1 MATTRWLAVVL
12 AGVLAVGAS
21 GVVAG
26 GGRPAEPD
34 EASLVKGNSEFA
46 FDLYARLRAR
56 DGNVFFSSYSISNA
70 LAMTYAGARGPTATQ
85 MAAALRFPMDGD
97 RLHQGFAKVN
107 RDVNGAGA
115 RGGAELTVA
124 NALWTQMGLP
134 TLPAFQATVKNL
146 YGAGLTPLDFKRGPE
161 KARMTINAWVEQ
173 QTRDRIK
180 DLIPEGALTPDTRVV
195 LTNAI
200 YFKGKWK
207 YAFPE
212 EATRNDKFTLSTGR
226 TIGDVP
232 LMSQQRQL
240 RYLDGGSF
248 QALELPYDANQQSM
262 IVFLPKQAGGLAE
275 LEKTLTAA
283 RVTDWLANMTVHDVY
298 VTLPRFK
305 VTAEF
310 QLKDALSE
318 LGMPVAFSPGKA
330 DFSGIAT
337 AEPLWLSAVIHKAYV
352 DVNEKGTEA
361 AAATGA
367 MIHTLSAREE
377 PKPAV
382 FRADH
387 PFFFV
392 IRDNGTGSLLFAGR
406 LVNPQAK

>member
-1 MATTRWLAVVL
+1 MATTRWLAVMVV
-12 AGVLAVGAS
+12 GVLAMGDSGVGA
-21 GVVAG
+21 AG
-26 GGRPAEPD
+26 SKPAEPD
-34 EASLVKGNSEFA
+34 EAALVKGNSQFA

-97 RLHQGFAKVN
+97 RLHQSFANVL

-115 RGGAELTVA
+115 KGGAELSLA
-124 NALWTQMGLP
+124 NAIWTQTGLP
-134 TLPAFQATVKNL
+134 TLPAFEATVKNL
-146 YGAGLTPLDFKRGPE
+146 YGAGFTPLDFKRAPE
-161 KARMTINAWVEQ
+161 TARMTINAWVEQ

-180 DLIPEGALTPDTRVV
+180 DLIREGVLTKDTRVV

-212 EATRNDKFTLSTGR
+212 EATRNDKFTLSTGQ
-226 TIGDVP
+226 TIVDVP
-232 LMSQQRQL
+232 LMSQQGKFRH
-240 RYLDGGSF
+240 LDGGSF

-275 LEKTLTAA
+275 FEKTLTAA
-283 RVTDWLANMTVHDVY
+283 RVTDWLAGMTVRDVF
-298 VTLPRFK
+298 VILPRFK

-310 QLKDALSE
+310 QLKQALSD
-318 LGMPVAFSPGKA
+318 LGMPLAFSPRKA
-330 DFSGIAT
+330 DFSGITT

-361 AAATGA
+361 AAATGV
-367 MIHTLSAREE
+367 MIRTMSARVE
-377 PKPAV
+377 PLAV

-406 LVNPQAK
+406 LINPQAK

>member
-1 MATTRWLAVVL
+1 MATTRWLAVTL
-12 AGVLAVGAS
+12 AATLTVGAS
-21 GVVAG
+21 AAG
-26 GGRPAEPD
+26 AGDGKPAEPD
-34 EASLVKGNSEFA
+34 GAALVKGNSEFA
-46 FDLYARLRAR
+46 LDLYARLRAR
-56 DGNVFFSSYSISNA
+56 DGNLFFSSYSISNA

-97 RLHQGFAKVN
+97 RLHQSFAKVN
-107 RDVNGAGA
+107 RDVNAAGSK
-115 RGGAELTVA
+115 GGAELLVA
-124 NALWTQMGLP
+124 NALWTQTGLA
-134 TLPAFQATVKNL
+134 TLPAFQATVKDL
-146 YGAGLTPLDFKRGPE
+146 YGAGLTPLDFKRAPE
-161 KARMTINAWVEQ
+161 KARITINAWVEQ

-180 DLIPEGALTPDTRVV
+180 DVIPEGVLKSDTRVV

-212 EATRNDKFTLSTGR
+212 AATRNDTFTLSPGKA
-226 TIGDVP
+226 IGDVP
-232 LMSQQRQL
+232 LMSQQRSL

-248 QALELPYDANQQSM
+248 QALELPYDADQQSM
-262 IVFLPKQAGGLAE
+262 IVFLPKRVDGLAE
-275 LEKTLTAA
+275 LEKTLTAS
-283 RVTDWLANMTVHDVY
+283 RVTDWLTQLAVQEVD

-310 QLKDALSE
+310 QLKDALTA
-318 LGMPVAFSPGKA
+318 LGMPLAFSPGKA

-337 AEPLWLSAVIHKAYV
+337 GEPLSLSAVVHKAYV

-361 AAATGA
+361 AAATAA
-367 MIHTLSAREE
+367 MVVATSLRTRE
-377 PKPAV
+377 PRPV

>member
-12 AGVLAVGAS
+12 AGLVAAGA
-21 GVVAG
+21 GPAAAG
-26 GGRPAEPD
+26 GGKAAEPD
-34 EASLVKGNSEFA
+34 AAALVKGNSEFG

-85 MAAALRFPMDGD
+85 MAAVLHFPMEGD
-97 RLHQGFAKVN
+97 HLHQSFAKVN
-107 RDVNGAGA
+107 RDVNGSGSK
-115 RGGAELTVA
+115 GGAELYVA
-124 NALWTQMGLP
+124 NALWTQMGLA
-134 TLPAFQATVKNL
+134 TLPAFQTTVKTL
-146 YGAGLTPLDFKRGPE
+146 YGAGLTPLDFKGAPE

-180 DLIPEGALTPDTRVV
+180 DLIPEGVLTPATRVV

-212 EATRNDKFTLSTGR
+212 AATRNDRFTLSTG
-226 TIGDVP
+226 TAIGDVP
-232 LMSQQRQL
+232 LMRQQGTFG
-240 RYLDGGSF
+240 YLDGGSF
-248 QALELPYDANQQSM
+248 QVLELPYDASAQSM
-262 IVFLPKQAGGLAE
+262 IVFLPKRADGLAE
-275 LEKTLTAA
+275 LEKTLTGA
-283 RVTDWLANMTVHDVY
+283 RVTDWLAKLAPYEVD

-310 QLKDALSE
+310 QLKDTLTD
-318 LGMPVAFSPGKA
+318 LGMPLAFSGKA

-337 AEPLWLSAVIHKAYV
+337 GEPLALSAVIHKAFV

-361 AAATGA
+361 AAATAA
-367 MIHTLSAREE
+367 MIHTTSAALE
-377 PKPAV
+377 PKKAV

-387 PFFFV
+387 PFFFA

>member
-12 AGVLAVGAS
+12 AATLAVSAS
-21 GVVAG
+21 GAAASG
-26 GGRPAEPD
+26 GKPAEPD
-34 EASLVKGNSEFA
+34 EAALVKGNSEFA
-46 FDLYARLRAR
+46 LDLYARLRAR

-70 LAMTYAGARGPTATQ
+70 LAMTYAGARGQTATQ

-97 RLHQGFAKVN
+97 RLHQSFAKVH

-115 RGGAELTVA
+115 KGGAEMQVA
-124 NALWTQMGLP
+124 NALWTQMGLA

-146 YGAGLTPLDFKRGPE
+146 YGAGLTPLDFRRAPE

-180 DLIPEGALTPDTRVV
+180 DLIPEGVVRPDTRVV

-207 YAFPE
+207 HAFPTA
-212 EATRNDKFTLSTGR
+212 ATRNDKFTLSTGKA
-226 TIGDVP
+226 IDDVP
-232 LMSQQRQL
+232 LMSQQRRF

-248 QALELPYDANQQSM
+248 QALELPYDADQQSM
-262 IVFLPKQAGGLAE
+262 VVFLPKRADGLAE

-283 RVTDWLANMTVHDVY
+283 RLADWLAQLAAQEVD

-305 VTAEF
+305 VTADF
-310 QLKDALSE
+310 QLKDALTD
-318 LGMPVAFSPGKA
+318 LGMPLAFSPNA
-330 DFSGIAT
+330 DFSGIT
-337 AEPLWLSAVIHKAYV
+337 TGEPLSLSAVIHKAYV

-361 AAATGA
+361 AAATA
-367 MIHTLSAREE
+367 ATMRATLAVAPE
-377 PKPAV
+377 PRHV

-392 IRDNGTGSLLFAGR
+392 IRDNGTGTLLFAGR

>member
-12 AGVLAVGAS
+12 AGMLAVGVAAAAAGSGKAS
-21 GVVAG
+21 EPGD
-26 GGRPAEPD
+26 PA
-34 EASLVKGNSEFA
+34 LVKGNSEFG

-56 DGNVFFSSYSISNA
+56 EGNVFFSSYSISNA
-70 LAMTYAGARGPTATQ
+70 LAMTYAGARGPTASQ
-85 MAAALRFPMDGD
+85 MATVLRFPMEGD
-97 RLHQGFAKVN
+97 RLHQTFAKIN
-107 RDVNGAGA
+107 RDVNAAGS
-115 RGGAELTVA
+115 RGGFELYVA
-124 NALWTQMGLP
+124 NALWPQMGMQ
-134 TLPAFQATVKNL
+134 TLPAFQETVKNL
-146 YGAGLTPLDFKRGPE
+146 YGAGLTPVDFKGMPE

-180 DLIPEGALTPDTRVV
+180 DLIPEGVLTSDTRVV

-212 EATRNDKFTLSTGR
+212 AATRNDTFTLSTGK
-226 TIGDVP
+226 TVGDVP
-232 LMSQQRQL
+232 LMRQQRLL

-248 QALELPYDANQQSM
+248 QALELPYDGSAQSM
-262 IVFLPKQAGGLAE
+262 VVFLPKGANGLAE

-283 RVTDWLANMTVHDVY
+283 RVTDWLAKLTPYQVD

-310 QLKDALSE
+310 QLKDTLTD
-318 LGMPVAFSPGKA
+318 LGMPLAFSLPKA

-337 AEPLWLSAVIHKAYV
+337 VKPLALSAVIHKAFV

-361 AAATGA
+361 ATATA
-367 MIHTLSAREE
+367 STFTLSGPPPEE
-377 PKPAV
+377 KIAV

-387 PFFFV
+387 PFFFA
-392 IRDNGTGSLLFAGR
+392 IRDSGTGSLLFAGR